1 MVVGYEVSLWIG
13 QPTDDTDDLKCFL
26 LFMAFGLNFWWAS
39 PFLI

>member
-13 QPTDDTDDLKCFL
+13 QLTGDSDHLKCFL
-26 LFMAFGLNFWWAS
+26 LFVVFDLNFRWGS